1 MYTTTFI
8 LDEDN
13 YESYNGTTND
23 VWWGENGAT
32 TWLLNIIITI
42 EDVGMEA
49 KFTIQEQDLKNLKI
63 LCGNAQ

>member
-1 MYTTTFI
+1 
-8 LDEDN
+8 
-13 YESYNGTTND
+13 
-23 VWWGENGAT
+23 
-32 TWLLNIIITI
+32 LLNIIITI